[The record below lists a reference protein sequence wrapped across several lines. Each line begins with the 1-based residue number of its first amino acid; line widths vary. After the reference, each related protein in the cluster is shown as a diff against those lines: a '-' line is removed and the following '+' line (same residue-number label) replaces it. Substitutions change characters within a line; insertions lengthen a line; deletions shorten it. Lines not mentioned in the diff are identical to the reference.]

1 MDQYVCVC
9 VSDRAGRLRLW
20 HYSLLMKPRV
30 GNRVGEKITFQFSNT
45 QHCWESS
52 WDGINPGMWY
62 LIILFWVLDALKKK
76 KKLHLASFYFI
87 YHTDLYQN
95 VRDGAG
101 ATWAGACHGHGH
113 AINKKESWCC
123 RSASLGLSSNDPAGS
138 EENSTCWLTVQCSPG
153 WSTPTK
159 KKKKKKCCCNRNC
172 LLLLSWA

>member
-1 MDQYVCVC
+1 M
-9 VSDRAGRLRLW
+9 L
-20 HYSLLMKPRV
+20 
-30 GNRVGEKITFQFSNT
+30 
-45 QHCWESS
+45 
-52 WDGINPGMWY
+52 
-62 LIILFWVLDALKKK
+62 LKKIFFK
-76 KKLHLASFYFI
+76 KKLNLASFYFI

-101 ATWAGACHGHGH
+101 ATWAGACRGHGH

-159 KKKKKKCCCNRNC
+159 KKKKV
-172 LLLLSWA
+172 LLQ